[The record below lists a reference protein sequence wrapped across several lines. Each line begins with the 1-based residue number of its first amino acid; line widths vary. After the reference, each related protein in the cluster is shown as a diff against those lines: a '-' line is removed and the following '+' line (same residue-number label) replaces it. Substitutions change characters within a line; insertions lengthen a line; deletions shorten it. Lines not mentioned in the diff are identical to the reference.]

1 MSKVVIIG
9 AGPAGIFCGLRLSEV
24 LSGEDIT
31 IIEKGK
37 PIDKRHCP
45 LLLNGKCVSCEP
57 CSMISGWGG
66 AGAYSDG
73 KLILQAKLA
82 FP

>member
-31 IIEKGK
+31 IIE
-37 PIDKRHCP
+37 RVNP
-45 LLLNGKCVSCEP
+45 LINVTAHYFLTAS
-57 CSMISGWGG
+57 
-66 AGAYSDG
+66 A
-73 KLILQAKLA
+73 
-82 FP
+82 